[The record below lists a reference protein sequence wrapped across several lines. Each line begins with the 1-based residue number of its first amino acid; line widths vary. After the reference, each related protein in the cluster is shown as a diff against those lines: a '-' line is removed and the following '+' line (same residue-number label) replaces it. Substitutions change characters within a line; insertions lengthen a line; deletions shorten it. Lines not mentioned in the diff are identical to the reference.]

1 MTTKSQPIPDP
12 SFSTIPSSDSLTS
25 DSSSEKST
33 SYSYNQQRETPN
45 QPSPVFFDDRENHQS
60 SGKTRFFS
68 WNGDL
73 RSQAAL
79 ASLLIGLVPVALVG
93 TSAYL
98 VGSNLINQQVRQ
110 NIETNVI
117 GLGEQLQDFINNRY
131 SDLVGLARQDIFTL
145 PQISSRTTTEI
156 RNQALKR
163 FREVHP
169 YFGSL
174 VLLDLQG
181 NAIAQTS
188 NTKLNRQDN
197 EKFFQ
202 TVLNTKRPYISE
214 PQINKTTETSS
225 FNIAVPVME
234 QNTGKMIGIL
244 KGNIP
249 LKNLDQLFRQSI
261 ERGIENYFLINS
273 DGQIAA
279 SNQSQNLGKT
289 LSKDFPK
296 IYNQLRH
303 SIAPTTGTLLETLN
317 RQTALVAYTQPKE
330 LQDKYKLSWRLA
342 VTQDKDQAFAAAK
355 WLYLIPLLG
364 IATAA
369 GVAGTAGILAE
380 KATRPIRAI
389 ASAVKKIGQGDLDT
403 QVEVTG
409 EDEFATLSNN
419 INAMTYQLKSLV
431 QEQASSVQQANLLT
445 DISSTMLA
453 DSFETEEALTPIF
466 NKALDG
472 LRLQLDCDRVVIYRL
487 NSDQSGQIVY
497 ESLSGGVGST
507 LEEALTDPCIP
518 KELLEAY
525 RLGRIQAMRDVAGV
539 ELHPEHQQLLNRLQ
553 VKANLVVPV
562 ISQRELYGLLVVHYC
577 RTPHQWTARE
587 LKFTQQIAEQLSINL
602 DRLKIQMSRR
612 EDARRAQTLKDITLK
627 IATALNSDGVFDL
640 VVKEL
645 RKALNSDR
653 AIVYRFNPQWG
664 GKIIAE
670 SVNSQFPVALGA
682 KIDDPCFADR
692 YVEKYRKGRV
702 QATTDIKKA
711 GLTECHLK
719 QLEPF
724 EVKANM
730 VAPILHKGELLGLLV
745 THQCSAERKWE
756 QSEIDFFAQVATQVG
771 LAIERT
777 TLLEQQR
784 QAEVEQR
791 LAKEQ
796 MQKRALELLME
807 VDPVSRGDLTIR
819 ANVTEDE
826 IGTIADSYNATIENL
841 RKIVTSVQKAA
852 QELAS
857 TTNDNQ
863 ISVSAL
869 SEDASFQANNIASA
883 LGRIQIMTDSIS
895 AVAKNAEQAE
905 AAVQQAT
912 QTVEAGE
919 IAMNRT
925 VDGIMAI
932 RETVAETAK
941 KVKRLGESSQK
952 ISKVVNLIGSF
963 ADQTNLLALNA
974 SIEAAHAGEE
984 GRGFAVVADEVR
996 SLARQSAQAT
1006 AEIETLVASIQSE
1019 TNDVVAAME
1028 SGTEQVVLGTKL
1040 VDETRKS
1047 LNQITAVSIQ
1057 INELVEA
1064 IAKAAVEQ
1072 SLTSQAVTQTMTQIA
1087 TVSDKTSQ
1095 EAAQVSDSFKKLL
1108 QVSLALQESVS
1119 QFKVTE

>member
-1 MTTKSQPIPDP
+1 
-12 SFSTIPSSDSLTS
+12 
-25 DSSSEKST
+25 
-33 SYSYNQQRETPN
+33 
-45 QPSPVFFDDRENHQS
+45 
-60 SGKTRFFS
+60 
-68 WNGDL
+68 
-73 RSQAAL
+73 
-79 ASLLIGLVPVALVG
+79 
-93 TSAYL
+93 
-98 VGSNLINQQVRQ
+98 
-110 NIETNVI
+110 
-117 GLGEQLQDFINNRY
+117 
-131 SDLVGLARQDIFTL
+131 
-145 PQISSRTTTEI
+145 
-156 RNQALKR
+156 
-163 FREVHP
+163 
-169 YFGSL
+169 
-174 VLLDLQG
+174 
-181 NAIAQTS
+181 
-188 NTKLNRQDN
+188 
-197 EKFFQ
+197 
-202 TVLNTKRPYISE
+202 
-214 PQINKTTETSS
+214 
-225 FNIAVPVME
+225 
-234 QNTGKMIGIL
+234 
-244 KGNIP
+244 
-249 LKNLDQLFRQSI
+249 
-261 ERGIENYFLINS
+261 
-273 DGQIAA
+273 
-279 SNQSQNLGKT
+279 
-289 LSKDFPK
+289 
-296 IYNQLRH
+296 
-303 SIAPTTGTLLETLN
+303 
-317 RQTALVAYTQPKE
+317 
-330 LQDKYKLSWRLA
+330 
-342 VTQDKDQAFAAAK
+342 
-355 WLYLIPLLG
+355 
-364 IATAA
+364 
-369 GVAGTAGILAE
+369 
-380 KATRPIRAI
+380 
-389 ASAVKKIGQGDLDT
+389 
-403 QVEVTG
+403 
-409 EDEFATLSNN
+409 
-419 INAMTYQLKSLV
+419 
-431 QEQASSVQQANLLT
+431 
-445 DISSTMLA
+445 
-453 DSFETEEALTPIF
+453 
-466 NKALDG
+466 
-472 LRLQLDCDRVVIYRL
+472 
-487 NSDQSGQIVY
+487 
-497 ESLSGGVGST
+497 
-507 LEEALTDPCIP
+507 
-518 KELLEAY
+518 
-525 RLGRIQAMRDVAGV
+525 
-539 ELHPEHQQLLNRLQ
+539 
-553 VKANLVVPV
+553 
-562 ISQRELYGLLVVHYC
+562 
-577 RTPHQWTARE
+577 
-587 LKFTQQIAEQLSINL
+587 
-602 DRLKIQMSRR
+602 MSRR
-612 EDARRAQTLKDITLK
+612 EDARRSQTLKDITLK

-653 AIVYRFNPQWG
+653 AIVYRFDPQWG

-670 SVNSQFPVALGA
+670 SVNSQFPAAIGA
-682 KIDDPCFADR
+682 KIDDPCFAER

-745 THQCSAERKWE
+745 THQCSTPRKWE

-819 ANVTEDE
+819 AHVTEDE

-905 AAVQQAT
+905 VAVQQAT
-912 QTVEAGE
+912 STVEAGE

-1006 AEIETLVASIQSE
+1006 AEIETLVASIQAE

-1087 TVSDKTSQ
+1087 TVSDKTSL

>member
-1 MTTKSQPIPDP
+1 M
-12 SFSTIPSSDSLTS
+12 
-25 DSSSEKST
+25 
-33 SYSYNQQRETPN
+33 
-45 QPSPVFFDDRENHQS
+45 
-60 SGKTRFFS
+60 
-68 WNGDL
+68 
-73 RSQAAL
+73 
-79 ASLLIGLVPVALVG
+79 
-93 TSAYL
+93 
-98 VGSNLINQQVRQ
+98 
-110 NIETNVI
+110 ETNVI
-117 GLGEQLQDFINNRY
+117 GLAEQLQDFINNRY
-131 SDLVGLARQDIFTL
+131 SNLVALARQDIFTL
-145 PQISSRTTTEI
+145 PQISSLTTTET

-169 YFGSL
+169 YFDSL
-174 VLLDLQG
+174 VLFDLQG
-181 NAIAQTS
+181 NPIAQTS
-188 NTKLNRQDN
+188 STKINRQEN
-197 EKFFQ
+197 EEYFQ
-202 TVLNTKRPYISE
+202 TVLNTKRSYISE

-225 FNIAVPVME
+225 FNIAVPVIE

-249 LKNLDQLFRQSI
+249 LKNLNQLFRQSM
-261 ERGIENYFLINS
+261 ERGIENYYLISS

-289 LSKDFPK
+289 LSKDFPN
-296 IYNQLRH
+296 IYNQLRQ
-303 SIAPTTGTLLETLN
+303 SKAPTTGTLLESHN
-317 RQTALVAYTQPKE
+317 RQKALIAYTQPKE
-330 LQDKYKLSWRLA
+330 LQEKYKLAWRLA
-342 VTQDKDQAFAAAK
+342 VTQDKNKAFAAAQ

-369 GVAGTAGILAE
+369 GVALAAGILAE
-380 KATRPIRAI
+380 KVTRPIRAI

-409 EDEFATLSNN
+409 EDEFAVLGNN

-472 LRLQLDCDRVVIYRL
+472 LRLQLNCDRIVIYRL
-487 NSDQSGQIVY
+487 NSDQSGKIVY
-497 ESLSGGVGST
+497 ESLCGGVDSA
-507 LEEALTDPCIP
+507 LKEALTDPCIP
-518 KELLEAY
+518 KELLAAY
-525 RLGRIQAMRDVAGV
+525 RQGRIQAMRDVAGA
-539 ELHPEHQQLLNRLQ
+539 ELHPEHLQLLTRLQ
-553 VKANLVVPV
+553 VKANLVVPIV
-562 ISQRELYGLLVVHYC
+562 SQRELYGLLVVHYC
-577 RTPHQWTARE
+577 QVPHQWTARE
-587 LKFTQQIAEQLSINL
+587 LKFTQQIAEQLSINI

-612 EDARRAQTLKDITLK
+612 EDARRSQMLKDITLK
-627 IATALNSDGVFDL
+627 IATALNSDGVFDM

-653 AIVYRFNPQWG
+653 AIVYRFNPKWG
-664 GKIIAE
+664 GQIIAE
-670 SVNSQFPVALGA
+670 SVNSQFPAAIGA
-682 KIDDPCFADR
+682 KIDDPCFAER

-711 GLTECHLK
+711 GLTECHLR

-745 THQCSAERKWE
+745 THQCSAPRKWE
-756 QSEIDFFAQVATQVG
+756 QSEIDFFSQVATQVG

-841 RKIVTSVQKAA
+841 RKIVTQVQKAA
-852 QELAS
+852 KELAS

-883 LGRIQIMTDSIS
+883 LGRIQLMTDSIQ
-895 AVAKNAEQAE
+895 AVAANAEQAE
-905 AAVQQAT
+905 VAVQQAT

-1006 AEIETLVASIQSE
+1006 AEIETLVASIQAE

-1072 SLTSQAVTQTMTQIA
+1072 SQTSQAVTQTMTQIA